1 MIPTLHTARLTL
13 RPQIM
18 ADFPAFAAFLA
29 SAHAKYMGGP
39 NDGSQAWDWF
49 ASDQAQWS
57 LLGWGGLSVVE
68 SASGRLVGQ
77 VKVIRPPAFPE
88 TELGWI
94 AYDEG
99 QGYMTE
105 AAQALI
111 GWAFGPRGLVTLVS
125 YVNRANARA
134 IRLAERL
141 GALPDAGAATP
152 DDIEC
157 LTYRFTNRG
166 QHVSP

>member
-1 MIPTLHTARLTL
+1 MIPTLFTARLTL
-13 RPQIM
+13 RPQTM
-18 ADFPAFAAFLA
+18 ADFPAFAAFMA
-29 SAHAKYMGGP
+29 SPRAQFMGGLP
-39 NDGSQAWDWF
+39 DGAQAWDWF

-68 SASGRLVGQ
+68 TASGRLVGQ

-99 QGYMTE
+99 QGFMTA

-134 IRLAERL
+134 IRLAGRL
-141 GALPDAGAATP
+141 GAVPDAVAATP
-152 DDIEC
+152 GGIDC
-157 LTYRFTNRG
+157 LTYRITNRG
-166 QHVSP
+166 QHVSR